1 MGYASWFAGDDFD
14 VAAGHEFGVHGLEAD
29 AVSIAAG
36 GVASVGDQ
44 RIHQFLGNGHPFEPL
59 PFTTNARIERV
70 PEGIV
75 SGSVKCIP
83 DDSGRHFFQ
92 LVDQHAGLRI
102 VRMRTDDEQNGA
114 EGYSGNGLSKAF
126 RLLRQDMSS
135 MTGKGNSDQGEPFFR
150 VNVFRMAKVATSSSS
165 MALSKP
171 VSMDFCRP
179 VTFSGRLHCT
189 SSHPWIFHW
198 QSS

>member
-1 MGYASWFAGDDFD
+1 MRCHGLCFMVLGDDFD

-29 AVSIAAG
+29 AVSIASG

-44 RIHQFLGNGHPFEPL
+44 RIHQFLGNGDPFEPL

-75 SGSVKCIP
+75 SEIVERIP

-114 EGYSGNGLSKAF
+114 EGNSGHGLTEVF
-126 RLLRQDMSS
+126 RLVRQNFPGM
-135 MTGKGNSDQGEPFFR
+135 MG
-150 VNVFRMAKVATSSSS
+150 
-165 MALSKP
+165 
-171 VSMDFCRP
+171 
-179 VTFSGRLHCT
+179 
-189 SSHPWIFHW
+189 
-198 QSS
+198 